1 MIFLIS
7 VEVAIEPAVGGSP
20 PPPPHTHT
28 LYHWISHGIP
38 LFLGERRMMMRR
50 RRGSGSLNQQILYPI
65 EKAP

>member
-20 PPPPHTHT
+20 PHTHT
-28 LYHWISHGIP
+28 PPTTGFLMEP
-38 LFLGERRMMMRR
+38 LSFLGERRMRRR
-50 RRGSGSLNQQILYPI
+50 RRGSGSLNQQILYPV